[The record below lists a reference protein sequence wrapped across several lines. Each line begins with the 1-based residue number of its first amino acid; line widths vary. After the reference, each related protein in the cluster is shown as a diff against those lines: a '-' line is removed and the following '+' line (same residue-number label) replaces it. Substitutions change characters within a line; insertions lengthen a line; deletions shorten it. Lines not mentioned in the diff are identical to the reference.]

1 MSLASL
7 WLLFF
12 SGYVHLRAK
21 KPLDFIMTAL
31 LITLSFGILWELF
44 EYLVGPDLTTQNYFS
59 DTFVDLIMDVSG
71 SLIGYFL
78 FYFMKYE
85 AVALSTKYEIRST
98 KK

>member
-1 MSLASL
+1 MVRKLFLNQIFVLVFFIAILHISATIFHFYWSIWWFDLPVHFLGGVWMSLASL

-44 EYLVGPDLTTQNYFS
+44 EYLVGPDLT
-59 DTFVDLIMDVSG
+59 
-71 SLIGYFL
+71 
-78 FYFMKYE
+78 
-85 AVALSTKYEIRST
+85 
-98 KK
+98 